1 MGTPFIIKGYDFNYI
16 FALPCVSFLTTVVSN
31 IITTNVHIC
40 FKDKEHDNDKSV
52 TTKGDLTN
60 MHACDNN
67 TNKSHCGLVRLF
79 Y

>member
-1 MGTPFIIKGYDFNYI
+1 MGTPFIIKGYDFTY
-16 FALPCVSFLTTVVSN
+16 
-31 IITTNVHIC
+31 IC

-60 MHACDNN
+60 MHACANN